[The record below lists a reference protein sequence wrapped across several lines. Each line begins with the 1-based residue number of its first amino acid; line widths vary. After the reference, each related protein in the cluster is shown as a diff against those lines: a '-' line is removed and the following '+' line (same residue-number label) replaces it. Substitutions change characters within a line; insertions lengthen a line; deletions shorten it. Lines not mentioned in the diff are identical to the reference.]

1 MGEKERQIEKLEA
14 DSETANQKAVTA
26 KKHVEDAAEQLDRIK
41 ELVKNLSDRNLS
53 DLVEQL
59 NSDRRTTEIA
69 DSLSAAEEQHQ
80 AQQDAIQKKLHKDE
94 QNMNQLKSKQEE
106 LQE

>member
-1 MGEKERQIEKLEA
+1 MIRGNCAVFQQSIIRASITKSLFQIEKLEA
-14 DSETANQKAVTA
+14 DSETAKQKAVTA

-59 NSDRRTTEIA
+59 NNDRRTTEIA
-69 DSLSAAEEQHQ
+69 DSLSVSL
-80 AQQDAIQKKLHKDE
+80 DRLILI
-94 QNMNQLKSKQEE
+94 ST
-106 LQE
+106 

>member
-1 MGEKERQIEKLEA
+1 MIRGNCAVFHQAIIRASIAKSLFQIEKLEA

-69 DSLSAAEEQHQ
+69 DSLSVSL
-80 AQQDAIQKKLHKDE
+80 DRLI
-94 QNMNQLKSKQEE
+94 SIST
-106 LQE
+106 